1 MLSRPGDS
9 RRRWVPHLLLFIV
22 VLIWSG
28 NTVISKIVVNEVPPA
43 QLALVRFSL
52 GVLAF
57 HLPFFLILQRR
68 GTTLRGGEWVRL
80 AVIGAGGAGTSVLFF
95 TIGLSYAPA
104 TYTSLISMVGPPLTA
119 LMAWVLLRETLGW
132 TRALGTGIAF
142 LGAALLVTGGSLSVP
157 GEGLLTGTAFLI
169 ASQATWAV
177 YILYGKPLL
186 AQRPPALVMGSS
198 HVFALF
204 SMWPISLFTGGW
216 DFIWQASDWSLG
228 VWVGILYLAFAN
240 TALSQLLFLLA
251 LREVSAAQAV
261 SYTYAQPPITALMA
275 MVALNEQ
282 PTLMTLACGI
292 VILFGLWL
300 VNRPQAG
307 RARRPQPDVSLAGAR
322 PLKMKQ

>member
-1 MLSRPGDS
+1 MLSRPSDT
-9 RRRWVPHLLLFIV
+9 RRRWVPHLLLFVV

-68 GTTLRGGEWVRL
+68 GPTLQGREWLRL
-80 AVIGAGGAGTSVLFF
+80 LVIGAGGAGTSVLFF

-119 LMAWVLLRETLGW
+119 LMAWILLRETLGW

-142 LGAALLVTGGSLSVP
+142 VGAALLVTGGTLALP
-157 GEGLLTGTAFLI
+157 GEGLLTGTGFLI
-169 ASQATWAV
+169 ASQATWAI

-186 AQRPPALVMGSS
+186 THKPPALVMGAS

-216 DFIWQASDWSLG
+216 DFIWQASEWSMGVWLG
-228 VWVGILYLAFAN
+228 VFYLAFAN

-261 SYTYAQPPITALMA
+261 SYTYAQPPLTALMA
-275 MVALNEQ
+275 MFALNEQ
-282 PTLMTLACGI
+282 PTLMTFVCGL

-300 VNRPQAG
+300 VNRPKSG
-307 RARRPQPDVSLAGAR
+307 RVRRPMVDPAVASPRATR
-322 PLKMKQ
+322 T